1 MTASRPLLED
11 CSIIS
16 PALRRA
22 ALTGSVI
29 TCSSAWGHSDYQLPR
44 TSIHVEL
51 LHWPTDSE
59 HPTIPPP
66 GLTIQCA
73 SRFCPRCPPGNQRYS
88 AWANALL
95 PFRQVQETPMP
106 RRGRLRMAKTRA
118 GLRMGAADE
127 IRSGQCDPRGLR
139 SVPG

>member
-16 PALRRA
+16 RALRRA

-59 HPTIPPP
+59 HPTIRPDNAMRLEILSPLSP
-66 GLTIQCA
+66 GETTLQRLGERTT
-73 SRFCPRCPPGNQRYS
+73 SFSTGPGNTH
-88 AWANALL
+88 A
-95 PFRQVQETPMP
+95 TPRP
-106 RRGRLRMAKTRA
+106 TSHGK
-118 GLRMGAADE
+118 
-127 IRSGQCDPRGLR
+127 DPRGA
-139 SVPG
+139 